1 MHSCVSIRIRQ
12 AYVAGQKC
20 QPSFPAKWAYYVQS
34 CLVPGLDIFCVPMTR
49 CLKMIERSGRGVL
62 DRLFAKLKNSYIC
75 FSVKSEWRCR
85 HKAHQAARRSRVF
98 TPCLPFLFLPRTFF
112 TSKTSIIHGLT
123 LVCAAI
129 LNGGLKTRRIAK
141 P

>member
-1 MHSCVSIRIRQ
+1 
-12 AYVAGQKC
+12 
-20 QPSFPAKWAYYVQS
+20 
-34 CLVPGLDIFCVPMTR
+34 
-49 CLKMIERSGRGVL
+49 MIERSRRGGL
-62 DRLFAKLKNSYIC
+62 DRLFAKHKDSYIC

-98 TPCLPFLFLPRTFF
+98 TSCLPFLFSHEPFF

-123 LVCAAI
+123 LVCVAI